1 MSIRKKTI
9 SIIAILMLFVATGTL
24 ATVWVVLSNEVRHE
38 EALQASQLVE
48 QANTGL
54 SFILKSLRKAVVDY
68 AVWDET
74 YEYASNPDPAWSDL
88 NLSEDVYSN
97 LQLDIAIVADS
108 SGRIV
113 FSKSYNHI
121 DETFSAVPNELII
134 AITPDSSLLD
144 HKSIGS
150 VLSGVLAL
158 QNSEYL
164 LASKPILKGTGE
176 GPING
181 TLIFGRRID
190 QDLTD
195 ELCELSKLNVSF
207 HRLTQNPGILE
218 TPKVLIL
225 GHDKMLIIDQVLDI
239 SQTPALKMEIET
251 DRVAYPN
258 AITSFKILFGSLS
271 IVIIIAAIGFV
282 VLMDKLVLNRISHL
296 HKFMISVKAGSD
308 LSYRFSLPGS
318 DEISELSESVNEMLS
333 RLEAQFNEQVKTEA
347 ELKQANEA
355 SLVANQAKSMF
366 LANMSHEIRTPM
378 NGILGMIDI
387 LAGSQLTDEQRDY
400 FKSIKD
406 SARTLLKVI
415 NDILDISR
423 IEAGR
428 IAIENEPFILTDLL
442 KSVIRPLEIQ
452 AQKKGIELA
461 YRLSPDIPQV
471 VVGDQYRLRQVI
483 LNLAANAIKFTSK
496 GGITISS
503 FIENSDTS
511 SNTVHFTVQDTGIG
525 IPEDKLDVVFDA
537 FTQAD
542 SSTTRR
548 FGGTGLGLTISA
560 QLVNLM
566 GGTIWVESKPGKGS
580 TFHFTI
586 KFENPTVRNL
596 VISRHEPDEGHE
608 AEKNPSSELHVL
620 LVEDDPVNQKVV
632 TRLLEKLGHRV
643 TSAWDGFEAVSMVES
658 MDYDLVLMDMMMS
671 NLDGYQATIQIR
683 ERESGIGKH
692 TPIIALTGNAL
703 KGDDIK
709 CFDVG
714 ADGYLSKPVSRG
726 SLINEINRVR
736 EKINHIGR
744 DADDAEIPRPG
755 VALTPND
762 KI

>member
-9 SIIAILMLFVATGTL
+9 NIITLLMLLMAIGAI
-24 ATVWVVLSNEVRHE
+24 ATVWVVLSNQVSRE
-38 EALQASQLVE
+38 EAIRAAELAD
-48 QANTGL
+48 QANIGL
-54 SFILKSLRKAVVDY
+54 QFILKSLQKSVVDY

-113 FSKSYNHI
+113 FSKCYNHI
-121 DETFSAVPNELII
+121 DATFSAVPNELIA
-134 AITPDSSLLD
+134 AITPDSMLLD
-144 HKSIGS
+144 HKTTES
-150 VLSGVLAL
+150 VLSGVFVVK
-158 QNSEYL
+158 NSQIL
-164 LASKPILKGTGE
+164 IASKPILKGTGE

-181 TLIFGRRID
+181 TLIFGREID

-207 HRLTQNPGILE
+207 HDLSQDHGNSEPGRQNGSSDSRKAPN
-218 TPKVLIL
+218 VMIL
-225 GHDKMLIIDQVLDI
+225 GYDKMLITDEIMDI
-239 SQTPALKMEIET
+239 SGAPVLGMEIVAQ
-251 DRVAYPN
+251 RVGYPN
-258 AITSFKILFGSLS
+258 AVKSLKILIGSIL
-271 IVIIIAAIGFV
+271 IIILLITVSFV
-282 VLMDKLVLNRISHL
+282 VLLDKLVLTRISQL
-296 HKFMISVKAGSD
+296 HKLMKSVKAGSD

-318 DEISELSESVNEMLS
+318 DEISELSDSVNNMLS
-333 RLEAQFNEQVKTEA
+333 RLETQFKEQVKTEA

-355 SLVANQAKSMF
+355 ALVANQAKSMF

-387 LAGSQLTDEQRDY
+387 LTGTQLTNEQYDY

-406 SARTLLKVI
+406 SSRTLLKVI

-428 IAIENEPFILTDLL
+428 IAIENEPFILTDLF
-442 KSVIRPLEIQ
+442 KSVIRPFEIQ
-452 AQKKGIELA
+452 AQKKGIELTYNIA
-461 YRLSPDIPQV
+461 PGIPQV

-483 LNLAANAIKFTSK
+483 LNLVANAVKFTSK
-496 GGITISS
+496 GEITISV
-503 FIENSDTS
+503 FIEDSDNSS
-511 SNTVHFTVQDTGIG
+511 RTVHFTVQDTGIG

-548 FGGTGLGLTISA
+548 FGGTGLGLTISS

-566 GGTIWVESKPGKGS
+566 GGTIWVESKPGEGS

-596 VISRHEPDEGHE
+596 VISRHEPDDGHD
-608 AEKNPSSELHVL
+608 AERTPPSELHVL

-643 TSAWDGFEAVSMVES
+643 TSAWDGFEAVSMAES
-658 MDYDLVLMDMMMS
+658 MDYDLVLMDMMMP

-683 ERESGIGKH
+683 ERENGLGKH

-714 ADGYLSKPVSRG
+714 ADGYLSKPVSSG
-726 SLINEINRVR
+726 SLISEINRVWG
-736 EKINHIGR
+736 KINSIYR
-744 DADDAEIPRPG
+744 
-755 VALTPND
+755 
-762 KI
+762 